1 MLSLL
6 MFGSAL
12 GRNPL
17 SAQEDAMHIQ
27 DETPEQRA
35 QVHALNRAAFGR
47 DDEADLVE
55 RLRADGL
62 VRLSLVAQDDDA
74 IVGHILFTDLPT
86 QVDGRAVRA
95 VALAPM
101 AVDPQRQSAGVG
113 TALVRA
119 GLACLARDG
128 VEAVIVLGHP
138 AYYPRFG
145 FSAALAAKLASPFPG
160 EAFMAL
166 ELAAGAL
173 RGEAG
178 QVRYPATFGIDE
190 AV

>member
-128 VEAVIVLGHP
+128 VEAVI
-138 AYYPRFG
+138 
-145 FSAALAAKLASPFPG
+145 
-160 EAFMAL
+160 
-166 ELAAGAL
+166 
-173 RGEAG
+173 
-178 QVRYPATFGIDE
+178 
-190 AV
+190 